1 MNDADHYGAAPAPL
15 GGRRVGVVD
24 VGSNSVRLV
33 VFEALRR
40 SPAYFFNEKVLCG
53 LGADLQRTGALSP
66 DGRRRAL
73 ATIRRFTEIARRMQ
87 VEALDGIATAAMRD
101 AIDGP
106 EFRDL
111 IERETGLRLRVA
123 SGEDEARLAAQGV
136 LLGWPGADGLVAD
149 LGGASLELARVSG
162 GALAGPGRS
171 FPLGPLRLARLSAED
186 ADTEIKRALEGASDL
201 IGEAGGRLFLVGGA
215 WRALAKIHMARI
227 NHPLQVLHEFSQS
240 GDAMLAAA
248 RDISTA
254 DPADL
259 AKETNVSSARLAVT
273 PLGAQ
278 VLARLIERARPAEV
292 AVSAFGLREGVLY
305 EHLSPE
311 KRAED
316 PLLSASRDMEA
327 VLGRFPGFGDEL
339 ADWVRPLF
347 LDLDP
352 SRQRLVRAACLLS
365 DVSWNA
371 HPDHRDIACLE
382 TVHRAN
388 LTGISHPERA
398 FLGATLSHRY
408 RSGRKLRDSAF
419 ALSLL
424 SAEDLAVAKRL
435 GRAIR
440 LGAMLSGAAPG
451 VLPRSLLAPGP
462 DVLRLTLAS
471 EIADLAGEVVDKR
484 LSSLAATMHLAP
496 QLVIAG
502 AERV

>member
-1 MNDADHYGAAPAPL
+1 
-15 GGRRVGVVD
+15 
-24 VGSNSVRLV
+24 
-33 VFEALRR
+33 
-40 SPAYFFNEKVLCG
+40 
-53 LGADLQRTGALSP
+53 
-66 DGRRRAL
+66 
-73 ATIRRFTEIARRMQ
+73 
-87 VEALDGIATAAMRD
+87 
-101 AIDGP
+101 
-106 EFRDL
+106 
-111 IERETGLRLRVA
+111 
-123 SGEDEARLAAQGV
+123 
-136 LLGWPGADGLVAD
+136 
-149 LGGASLELARVSG
+149 
-162 GALAGPGRS
+162 
-171 FPLGPLRLARLSAED
+171 
-186 ADTEIKRALEGASDL
+186 
-201 IGEAGGRLFLVGGA
+201 
-215 WRALAKIHMARI
+215 
-227 NHPLQVLHEFSQS
+227 
-240 GDAMLAAA
+240 
-248 RDISTA
+248 
-254 DPADL
+254 
-259 AKETNVSSARLAVT
+259 
-273 PLGAQ
+273 
-278 VLARLIERARPAEV
+278 
-292 AVSAFGLREGVLY
+292 
-305 EHLSPE
+305 
-311 KRAED
+311 
-316 PLLSASRDMEA
+316 MEA

-451 VLPRSLLAPGP
+451 VLPRSLLAPDP

-484 LSSLAATMHLAP
+484 LSSLAATMNLAP